1 MATFTQLQDQD
12 IAAISAGF
20 GLGPVTRWA
29 AIDAGTINSNFD
41 IETAAGRFCVRVN
54 EGKGEAQV
62 RYEADLVEALARGGV
77 PTPMPLRAPAGARS
91 PAGAPCIALQDR
103 WVSAFPWVPGAHREI
118 GQVTAS
124 DAAAVGRALGRLHAT
139 GLALAERFASPGI
152 YTFEHIRA
160 RAAALRERDDPAL
173 APALAE
179 VLAES
184 DWLVARA
191 AVRAAAPRGI
201 IHGDLFRDNVLFDGP
216 TLTAL
221 IDFEQA
227 STGSLCYDLAVS
239 LNAWCYGDDFDPA
252 LVRALVRGYREVRE
266 LDTAERA
273 ALPVEVRAAA
283 MRFTVTRITD
293 VYLAGVDKPSKDFR
307 RYLRRLE
314 RWREIGAA
322 GLLAWA
328 GLGE

>member
-1 MATFTQLQDQD
+1 MATFTHLQDQD
-12 IAAISAGF
+12 IAAIGAGF

-29 AIDAGTINSNFD
+29 AIDAGTVNSNFD
-41 IETAAGRFCVRVN
+41 LETATGRFCVRIN
-54 EGKGEAQV
+54 EGKSETLV

-77 PTPMPLRAPAGARS
+77 PTPMPLRTPAGD
-91 PAGAPCIALQDR
+91 PCILFQER
-103 WVSAFPWVPGAHREI
+103 WVSAFPWVSGGHREA

-139 GLALAERFASPGI
+139 GLTVAERFAWPGI
-152 YTFEHIRA
+152 YTFEHICA
-160 RAAALRERDDPAL
+160 RAAALRERRDPVL
-173 APALAE
+173 APALAA
-179 VLAES
+179 VS
-184 DWLVARA
+184 DETAWLVERA
-191 AVRAAAPRGI
+191 AVRAAVPRGI

-266 LDTAERA
+266 LDAAERA

-283 MRFTVTRITD
+283 MRFTVTRMTD
-293 VYLAGVDKPSKDFR
+293 VYLAGVDKPTKDFR

-322 GLLAWA
+322 GLLEWT